1 MNIRIAGPADRPAI
15 IELLRQSLG
24 ESTVPKS
31 EALWSWKHEQN
42 PFGQS
47 YVLLAEENG
56 TLIGLRAFMQWDWQW
71 QGKRYKAI
79 RAVDTATH
87 PAHQGKGI
95 FKKLTLQQAEACK
108 QEGVQFV
115 FNTPNTQSKPGYLK
129 MGWVEQGK
137 MPLKFKIVQPLAL
150 GYSMMFNKKKV
161 SSYKDD
167 PTPHMQWPEYLF
179 QKVDQAVAGDDQLST
194 AVSGAYVKWRYAENP
209 LANYNYVTDNE
220 NFLVILRMKDHFF
233 GKELRISDF
242 ILLKKEAS
250 SKKVSAQIKKAIIQY
265 SRKNNVRF
273 ISLSGQQYQQYKAYF
288 SWMGFVPVR
297 SLGPIVTL
305 KDLNMNSNFPQ
316 LLDVNNWA
324 YSLGDMELF

>member
-1 MNIRIAGPADRPAI
+1 MNIRLAGPADRPAI

-31 EALWSWKHEQN
+31 EALWFWKHEQN
-42 PFGQS
+42 PFGKS
-47 YVLLAEENG
+47 YVLLAEEDG

-71 QGKRYKAI
+71 QGKCYKAI

-108 QEGVQFV
+108 QAGVQFV

-137 MPLKFKIVQPLAL
+137 MPLKFKIVKPFAM
-150 GYSMMFNKKKV
+150 GYAMVFNKKKV

-167 PTPHMQWPEYLF
+167 PTPRMEWPEKIF
-179 QKVDQAVAGDDQLST
+179 QLIDEAIKNDDHLST
-194 AVSGAYVKWRYAENP
+194 AVSGSYIKWRYADNP
-209 LANYNYVTDNE
+209 LANYNYITDKE
-220 NFLVILRMKDHFF
+220 NFLVIVRMKEHFF

-242 ILLKKEAS
+242 ILLNKNTSA
-250 SKKVSAQIKKAIIQY
+250 KKVSSLIKKAVCEY
-265 SRKNNVRF
+265 SRKNDVRF

-305 KDLNMNSNFPQ
+305 KDLNMNSHFPQ

>member
-1 MNIRIAGPADRPAI
+1 
-15 IELLRQSLG
+15 
-24 ESTVPKS
+24 
-31 EALWSWKHEQN
+31 
-42 PFGQS
+42 
-47 YVLLAEENG
+47 VLLAEENG

-108 QEGVQFV
+108 QCGVQFV

-137 MPLKFKIVQPLAL
+137 MPLKFKIVQPFAMS
-150 GYSMMFNKKKV
+150 YSMVFNKKKV
-161 SSYKDD
+161 STYKDD
-167 PTPHMQWPEYLF
+167 PTPHVNWPEAIF
-179 QKVDQAVAGDDQLST
+179 QRIDKAAVSDDHLST
-194 AVSGAYVKWRYAENP
+194 AVSGAYIKWRYADNP
-209 LANYNYVTDNE
+209 LANYNYITDNE
-220 NFLVILRMKDHFF
+220 NFLAILRLKEHFF

-242 ILLKKEAS
+242 ILLNKEAS
-250 SKKVSAQIKKAIIQY
+250 PKKVGLQIKRSVAEY
-265 SRKNNVRF
+265 ARKHNVRF
-273 ISLSGQQYQQYKAYF
+273 ISLSGQQYQQYRPYF
-288 SWMGFVPVR
+288 GWMGMVPVR

-305 KDLNMNSNFPQ
+305 KDLNMNSHFPQ